1 MLSQAWKTMKQCLG
15 HVHPRLA
22 TILVDMAAVKSQQGR
37 STEAQQ
43 LLVRSIAM
51 WRHMGGG
58 SQPALVTALANL
70 ADLCKAHGKE
80 EEEQRLHHEILCI
93 KRLNST
99 ANGSEAHLR
108 ACAHLSS
115 VQVLLLLLRLL
126 LLPLLM
132 LPIVVMIHTLRLS
145 GLAALCMK

>member
-1 MLSQAWKTMKQCLG
+1 
-15 HVHPRLA
+15 
-22 TILVDMAAVKSQQGR
+22 MAAVKSQQGR

-58 SQPALVTALANL
+58 SQPALVTALANS
-70 ADLCKAHGKE
+70 AELCKAHGRE

-93 KRLNST
+93 KRLNSSPQGT
-99 ANGSEAHLR
+99 EAHLR

-115 VQVLLLLLRLL
+115 VQVLLLLLLLMLL
-126 LLPLLM
+126 LLLL
-132 LPIVVMIHTLRLS
+132 LFL
-145 GLAALCMK
+145 